1 MQHVRSPLACRR
13 CHPRRLGQ
21 RSRPWRWR
29 RPVRHPLK
37 LHWRA
42 MQLKG
47 HARTTSSSSTRS
59 LDGMAV
65 VTLSGLLEPSNAGC
79 SSRATQGTQ
88 CGHLA
93 GPCSPFTVFQAH
105 AVAALYLFAGR
116 RSAVAGRRTGHGA
129 SQPDAKAPLD
139 DRGARR
145 PRLLP
150 LIRGGSVLKEVERSS
165 CWLG

>member
-1 MQHVRSPLACRR
+1 MSSSPAWPAFPSLALETTSSSSTQASLARNAAQGPRKDDQFIFHTLTGWHGRR
-13 CHPRRLGQ
+13 HSVGAVGAQQRR
-21 RSRPWRWR
+21 
-29 RPVRHPLK
+29 
-37 LHWRA
+37 

-47 HARTTSSSSTRS
+47 HAGHPVRT
-59 LDGMAV
+59 LG
-65 VTLSGLLEPSNAGC
+65 
-79 SSRATQGTQ
+79 
-88 CGHLA
+88 